1 MTRVV
6 KDPNAYRAT
15 HHEGLDK
22 QLVDMNTKL
31 EDIQKSLE
39 LYLETKRNA
48 FPRFYFISNEDLL
61 EILGQ
66 SKNPPAV
73 QPHLKKLF
81 DNVKSLK
88 LQKAQIGSKMDA
100 ASMFSAE
107 GEEVPFSNNLTLEGP
122 VEVRLFYVLF

>member
-1 MTRVV
+1 
-6 KDPNAYRAT
+6 
-15 HHEGLDK
+15 
-22 QLVDMNTKL
+22 MNTRL

-73 QPHLKKLF
+73 QPHFKKLF
-81 DNVKSLK
+81 DNIRSLK
-88 LQKAQIGSKMDA
+88 LQKTQSGNKTEAL
-100 ASMFSAE
+100 SMFSAE
-107 GEEVPFSNNLTLEGP
+107 GEEVPFTNSLVLEGP
-122 VEVRLFYVLF
+122 VEVKFAHFYKYR